1 MKQNLFKRI
10 RVSAAVAL
18 IICVMLSLV
27 GFDAKCDDLRNN
39 VLRLHILA
47 NSDSVADQ
55 NLKIAVRDAILA
67 TGCTEFESC
76 TNLEQAISCAEN
88 SIHVFKRAAE
98 KTVKECGYNYDIE
111 IMLDKTYFD
120 TRVYDDFTLPAGFYN
135 ALVVKIG
142 EAKGKNWWCVM
153 FPAICVPA
161 ATDAELSDSVE
172 NDSAEVAL
180 NAGRYQIGFKA
191 VEIYQYFKKIVL
203 NK

>member
-1 MKQNLFKRI
+1 MKENIFKKI
-10 RVSAAVAL
+10 RVSVAVAL

-27 GFDAKCDDLRNN
+27 GFDSKCDDLRNN

-47 NSDSVADQ
+47 NSDSTADQ
-55 NLKIAVRDAILA
+55 NLKLAVRDAILA
-67 TGCTEFESC
+67 TGCVEFESC
-76 TNLEQAISCAEN
+76 TNLEEALKCAEESLEN
-88 SIHVFKRAAE
+88 FKRVAE
-98 KTVKECGYNYDIE
+98 DTVKEYGYDYKIE
-111 IMLDKTYFD
+111 VLLDKTYFN

-142 EAKGKNWWCVM
+142 KAEGKNWWCVM

-172 NDSAEVAL
+172 SDSADIAL
-180 NAGRYQIGFKA
+180 NADKYQIRFKA

>member
-1 MKQNLFKRI
+1 MKENIFKKI

-27 GFDAKCDDLRNN
+27 CFDAKCDDLRNN

-47 NSDSVADQ
+47 NSNSVADQ
-55 NLKIAVRDAILA
+55 NLKLAVRDAILE
-67 TGCTEFESC
+67 TGCVEFENC
-76 TNLEQAISCAEN
+76 TNLGDALIIAEK
-88 SIHVFKRAAE
+88 SMETFKKVAE
-98 KTVKECGYNYDIE
+98 KTVKEHGYDYNIE
-111 IMLDKTYFD
+111 VMLDKTYFD

-142 EAKGKNWWCVM
+142 EAEGKNWWCVM

-172 NDSAEVAL
+172 SDSAEVAL
-180 NAGRYQIGFKA
+180 NANRYQIGFKA

>member
-1 MKQNLFKRI
+1 MKENIFKKI
-10 RVSAAVAL
+10 RVSVAVAL

-27 GFDAKCDDLRNN
+27 GFDSKCDDLRNN

-47 NSDSVADQ
+47 NSDSTADQ
-55 NLKIAVRDAILA
+55 NLKLAVRDAILA
-67 TGCTEFESC
+67 TGCVEFESC
-76 TNLEQAISCAEN
+76 TNLEEALKCAEESLEN
-88 SIHVFKRAAE
+88 FKCVAE
-98 KTVKECGYNYDIE
+98 DTVKEYGYDYKIE
-111 IMLDKTYFD
+111 VLLDKTYFN

-142 EAKGKNWWCVM
+142 KAEGKNWWCVM

-172 NDSAEVAL
+172 SDSADIAL
-180 NAGRYQIGFKA
+180 NADKYQIRFKA

>member
-1 MKQNLFKRI
+1 MKENIFKKI

-27 GFDAKCDDLRNN
+27 CFDAKCDDLRNN

-47 NSDSVADQ
+47 NSNSVADQ
-55 NLKIAVRDAILA
+55 NLKLAVRDAILE
-67 TGCTEFESC
+67 TGCVEFENC
-76 TNLEQAISCAEN
+76 TNLGDALISAEK
-88 SIHVFKRAAE
+88 SMETFKKVAE
-98 KTVKECGYNYDIE
+98 KTVKEHGYDYNIE
-111 IMLDKTYFD
+111 VMLDKTYFD

-142 EAKGKNWWCVM
+142 EAEGKNWWCVM

-172 NDSAEVAL
+172 SDSAEVAL
-180 NAGRYQIGFKA
+180 NANRYQIGFKA